1 MCFIF
6 KICKK
11 DPYLY
16 GYIGITGSKSES
28 NRLLLL
34 QAIYTDKIKIKID
47 NLSHASDTNLLRR
60 ALKNSKS
67 LINIEHA
74 GTSMR
79 FLTSYFSIKD
89 CSEIILTGSNRMKQ
103 RPISVLVNALR
114 ILGSRIFFLE
124 KEGFPPLKICGK
136 KISGWSV
143 PIDPKISS
151 QYISALILI
160 GSSLLNGLKLFFS
173 LEKITSSPY
182 VQMTLNILKKTGIKI
197 SWMKNFICINPT
209 KNLNR
214 KVFSVESDWSSA
226 SYYYALSAI
235 SKTVKIRMSYFEEK
249 SYQGDSFVA
258 YIYRKY
264 FGINTI
270 FTYGKMILSSQRNN
284 FLHTFLELDL
294 NSMPDIAQTIAVT
307 CAALR
312 RKCFLIGLETL
323 KIKETNRLK
332 ALQKELFKI
341 GVLSIITENS
351 FQIIGFEYKKEN
363 LFFIKTYEDHRMAMS
378 FAPFSLRETLNI
390 GKPEVV
396 EKSYTHFWNDL
407 RYFGFGII

>member
-1 MCFIF
+1 MCFIL

-11 DPYLY
+11 DPNIY
-16 GYIGITGSKSES
+16 GYIVITGSKSES

-34 QAIYTDKIKIKID
+34 QAIYTDKIKID
-47 NLSHASDTNLLRR
+47 NLSHASDTLILIR

-89 CSEIILTGSNRMKQ
+89 GSEIILTGSNRMKQ
-103 RPISVLVNALR
+103 RPISVLVNSLR
-114 ILGSRIFFLE
+114 TLGSRIFFLE

-143 PIDPKISS
+143 QIDPKISS
-151 QYISALILI
+151 QYISALMLI
-160 GSSLLNGLKLFFS
+160 GSRLEKGLKLLFS
-173 LEKITSSPY
+173 LEKITSYPY
-182 VQMTLNILKKTGIKI
+182 VQMTLNLLKKTGIKI
-197 SWMKNFICINPT
+197 YWMKNFICINTT
-209 KNLNR
+209 KKLNR

-235 SKTVKIRMSYFEEK
+235 YKQGKIRMSSYEEK

-258 YIYRKY
+258 KIYKKY

-270 FTYGKMILSSQRNN
+270 FTNGKMILSSKINN
-284 FLHTFLELDL
+284 FLHTFLELNL

-307 CAALR
+307 CAILR
-312 RKCFLIGLETL
+312 RKCVLIGLETL

-332 ALQKELFKI
+332 ALQKELFKL
-341 GVLSIITENS
+341 GVLSIFTENS
-351 FQIIGFEYKKEN
+351 FQILGFEFKKEN
-363 LFFIKTYEDHRMAMS
+363 LFLIKTYEDHRIAMS
-378 FAPFSLRETLNI
+378 FAPFSLRESINI

-407 RYFGFGII
+407 RYFGFGN

>member
-1 MCFIF
+1 MRIF

-11 DPYLY
+11 DTSLD
-16 GYIGITGSKSES
+16 GDLCITGSKSES

-34 QAIYTDKIKIKID
+34 QAKID

-89 CSEIILTGSNRMKQ
+89 GSEIILTGSNRMKQ

-114 ILGSRIFFLE
+114 TLGARIFFLE
-124 KEGFPPLKICGK
+124 KKGFPPLKICGK
-136 KISGWSV
+136 KISGGSV
-143 PIDPKISS
+143 QIDTKISS
-151 QYISALILI
+151 QYISALMLI
-160 GSSLLNGLKLFFS
+160 GSRLEKGLKLFFS
-173 LEKITSSPY
+173 KITSYPY
-182 VQMTLNILKKTGIKI
+182 VKMTLNLLKKTGIKI
-197 SWMKNFICINPT
+197 SWEKNLICINPT
-209 KNLNR
+209 KKLNRVLNR
-214 KVFSVESDWSSA
+214 KVESDWSSA

-235 SKTVKIRMSYFEEK
+235 SKTGKIRMSYYEEK
-249 SYQGDSFVA
+249 SLQGDSFVA

-270 FTYGKMILSSQRNN
+270 FTSGKMILSSQRNN

-307 CAALR
+307 CASLR

-341 GVLSIITENS
+341 GVLSIIPENY

-363 LFFIKTYEDHRMAMS
+363 LFFIKTYEDHRMAMAFS
-378 FAPFSLRETLNI
+378 PFSIRETLHI

-396 EKSYTHFWNDL
+396 EKSYPHFWNDW
-407 RYFGFGII
+407 RYFGFGIH